1 MRASKFAPF
10 VMIRSSVQIRP
21 LAPLALKELGL
32 FSNRE
37 KNPTALLN
45 PCFLRAQKT
54 PGARREI
61 P

>member
-1 MRASKFAPF
+1 
-10 VMIRSSVQIRP
+10 MIRSSVQIRP